1 MSLLI
6 GTALDA
12 VHSTYQSF
20 SSTSLYHDHSLF
32 FLAFLE
38 IVTQSVLP
46 VFENVSVYMDR
57 G

>member
-46 VFENVSVYMDR
+46 VFENVSVYIDR